1 MIVRQAD
8 QYDFHACLDILPK
21 DWRAP
26 AFEAR
31 LGHQLWKDYVF
42 VAVDDKDQRKVMG
55 FLACDSDFFDTD
67 GFYLRTTVVGQQYAF
82 DNVAEQLIR
91 KVCRWAFQREARRV
105 FVDIVE
111 PTLGKRLENAGFE
124 KVGEIKHM
132 HNENIVYQIYSLKA
146 GSPI

>member
-8 QYDFHACLDILPK
+8 QYDFHACLDILRK
-21 DWRAP
+21 DWRSP

-91 KVCRWAFQREARRV
+91 KVCRWRFNAK
-105 FVDIVE
+105 
-111 PTLGKRLENAGFE
+111 LGECSSISLNPPWVSASRNAGFE